1 MSKRTFQILFFGLLA
16 FVAVIVFYQPAKKPS
31 FEQIERPQA
40 VTPKDGKV
48 EVLSFFMYHCPY
60 CYQIDSE
67 LEAWVL
73 TNKDKVVFKRI
84 PLSFSKDEP
93 ETRLFYALEAS
104 QNENRMHKKIMH
116 AIHEEGNKLTRD
128 ETSVLN
134 WITQQTELNGEFIQY
149 WNSAHVIEKTNQ
161 AADIAKRFG
170 INASPTIIVGGK
182 YVTSPDHLA
191 RSELVNVP
199 GALSKTLSR
208 MLEITIENRKSEA
221 K

>member
-1 MSKRTFQILFFGLLA
+1 MSKRAFQILFIGLLV
-16 FVAVIVFYQPAKKPS
+16 FVAIIVFYQPAKKPP
-31 FEQIERPQA
+31 FEQIDRPQA
-40 VTPKDGKV
+40 ATPQDGKV

-60 CYQIDSE
+60 CYQIDAE
-67 LEAWVL
+67 LEAWVS
-73 TNKDKVVFKRI
+73 THKDKVVFKRI
-84 PLSFSKDEP
+84 PLSFSKNEP

-104 QNENRMHKKIMH
+104 RNEIRMHKKIMQ
-116 AIHEEGNKLTRD
+116 AIHEEGNKITRD
-128 ETSVLN
+128 EASVLN
-134 WITQQTELNGEFIQY
+134 WTTQQTELNGEFIKY
-149 WNSAHVIEKTNQ
+149 WNAAHVIEKTNQ

-170 INASPTIIVGGK
+170 ISASPTIIVGGK

-191 RSELVNVP
+191 RSELVKVP